1 MNTYS
6 FNQPYISTRGS
17 VQAFF
22 AALPHAIPVRI
33 DLGMVQFLARNAAQ
47 EFVNHVNQRSKE
59 GQRLEIV
66 NATPE
71 VHQMLQVAV
80 KPNTN
85 WLLVG
90 GALIAA
96 GLLIAHISD
105 PKAVKRALK
114 EF

>member
-1 MNTYS
+1 M
-6 FNQPYISTRGS
+6 
-17 VQAFF
+17 
-22 AALPHAIPVRI
+22 
-33 DLGMVQFLARNAAQ
+33 
-47 EFVNHVNQRSKE
+47 
-59 GQRLEIV
+59 EIV

-90 GALIAA
+90 GALVAA